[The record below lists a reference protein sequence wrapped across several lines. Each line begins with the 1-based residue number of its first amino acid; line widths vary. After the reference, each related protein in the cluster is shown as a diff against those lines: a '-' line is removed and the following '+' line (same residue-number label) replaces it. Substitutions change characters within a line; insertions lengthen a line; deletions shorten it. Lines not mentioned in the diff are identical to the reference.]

1 MSQLNLI
8 PLRPAS
14 SLRETAI
21 RAKNAWI
28 SAPWRINAG
37 QTLSL
42 RLREPVCLRVSEG
55 RLWVTQDGVV
65 GGLTPGD
72 HFVGRGQTLQLA
84 RGRVVIECCGRSGAQ
99 WRFEALPVALAAVSV
114 AVLPE
119 TAPLALAVDLPAA
132 GRGVEAE
139 RGFFAGLLLAAR
151 SAASKAMRAQ
161 SRITG
166 ADSIASGGA
175 T

>member
-8 PLRPAS
+8 PLRPAPS
-14 SLRETAI
+14 MRETAI
-21 RAKNAWI
+21 RAKNAWV

-37 QTLSL
+37 QTLCL
-42 RLREPVCLRVSEG
+42 RLREPVCLRVNDG
-55 RLWVTQDGVV
+55 RLWVTQDGVS

-72 HFVGRGQTLQLA
+72 HFVGRGQTLQLG

-99 WRFEALPVALAAVSV
+99 WRFEALPAVRGDS
-114 AVLPE
+114 
-119 TAPLALAVDLPAA
+119 DL
-132 GRGVEAE
+132 E
-139 RGFFAGLLLAAR
+139 RGFLTGLLLAAR

-161 SRITG
+161 SRISG

-175 T
+175 TW

>member
-8 PLRPAS
+8 PLRSAS
-14 SLRETAI
+14 SLRQTAI

-28 SAPWRINAG
+28 SAPWRIHAG

-42 RLREPVCLRVSEG
+42 RLHEPVCLRVSEG
-55 RLWVTQDGVV
+55 RLWVTQDGVA

-84 RGRVVIECCGRSGAQ
+84 CGRVVIECCGRSGAQ
-99 WRFEALPVALAAVSV
+99 WRFEALP
-114 AVLPE
+114 E
-119 TAPLALAVDLPAA
+119 TVPLALVVDLPAA
-132 GRGVEAE
+132 GRAVETE

-166 ADSIASGGA
+166 ADSMASGGA

>member
-8 PLRPAS
+8 PLRPVS
-14 SLRETAI
+14 SLRKTAI
-21 RAKNAWI
+21 RAKNAWV

-42 RLREPVCLRVSEG
+42 RLREPVCLRVNDG
-55 RLWVTQDGVV
+55 RLWVTQDGVS

-72 HFVGRGQTLQLA
+72 HFVGRGQTLQLG

-99 WRFEALPVALAAVSV
+99 WRFEALPAA
-114 AVLPE
+114 
-119 TAPLALAVDLPAA
+119 LPAV
-132 GRGVEAE
+132 RGDSDLE
-139 RGFFAGLLLAAR
+139 RGFLTGLLLAAR

-166 ADSIASGGA
+166 AGSGSSGRICPWH
-175 T
+175 

>member
-1 MSQLNLI
+1 MSQINII
-8 PLRPAS
+8 PLRDAAF
-14 SLRETAI
+14 LRKTTI

-42 RLREPVCLRVSEG
+42 RLREPVRLRVNEG
-55 RLWVTQDGVV
+55 RLWVTQDGVP
-65 GGLTPGD
+65 GGLSPGD
-72 HFVGRGQTLQLA
+72 HFVGCGQALELG

-99 WRFEALPVALAAVSV
+99 WRFEALAED
-114 AVLPE
+114 LPE
-119 TAPLALAVDLPAA
+119 SA
-132 GRGVEAE
+132 EA
-139 RGFFAGLLLAAR
+139 RLDGGLLTGLLLAAR

-161 SRITG
+161 SRISV
-166 ADSIASGGA
+166 AASRASGGA

>member
-14 SLRETAI
+14 FMRGTAI

-55 RLWVTQDGVV
+55 RLWVTQDSVA

-99 WRFEALPVALAAVSV
+99 WRFEV
-114 AVLPE
+114 
-119 TAPLALAVDLPAA
+119 LPAA
-132 GRGVEAE
+132 LPDDVPLGFAEA
-139 RGFFAGLLLAAR
+139 LLLAAR

-166 ADSIASGGA
+166 ADSMASGGA

>member
-8 PLRPAS
+8 PLRKSAFMPEA
-14 SLRETAI
+14 AI

-42 RLREPVCLRVSEG
+42 RLREPVRLRVSEG
-55 RLWVTQDGVV
+55 RLWVTQDGVS

-72 HFVGRGQTLQLA
+72 HFVGRGQDVTLA
-84 RGRVVIECCGRSGAQ
+84 AGRVVVECCGRSAAH
-99 WRFEALPVALAAVSV
+99 WRFEALPVLA
-114 AVLPE
+114 
-119 TAPLALAVDLPAA
+119 DA
-132 GRGVEAE
+132 GREGASLDFGREA
-139 RGFFAGLLLAAR
+139 GFAAFGLTGLGGFAADFFAGLLLAAR
-151 SAASKAMRAQ
+151 KAASKAMPAQ
-161 SRITG
+161 SRIKA
-166 ADSIASGGA
+166 ADSMASGGA